1 MRLLNEYMRM
11 LGVDYGERNLGLA
24 ISVAELAR
32 PLGVVKRDRDGKYW
46 RELVSMVRENQVD
59 KIVVRENQVD
69 KIVVGL
75 PEGEGSKRVR
85 KFGDKLGEL
94 AGAVVD
100 YQDETLSTKDA
111 QRKAIEAGKSQKV
124 RRKNEHA
131 FAAAVILQEYMDNM

>member
-46 RELVSMVRENQVD
+46 RELVSM
-59 KIVVRENQVD
+59 VRENQVD